1 MPNPNNLPVVVY
13 STPGCQQCN
22 LTKNWLESHK
32 IQYRDV
38 NLEEDAVAL
47 QKVRQMGY
55 QAAPVV
61 IVPFDWPTPGAHW
74 YGFRPDKLQALIEEN
89 QLME

>member
-1 MPNPNNLPVVVY
+1 MDTTNSLPIVVY

-22 LTKNWLESHK
+22 MTKKWLESHGL
-32 IQYRDV
+32 QHRMVDV
-38 NLEEDAVAL
+38 TEDGIAL
-47 QKVRQMGY
+47 QKIRQMGY

-74 YGFRPDKLQALIEEN
+74 YGFRPDKLQELIG
-89 QLME
+89 